1 MRFVRFYE
9 ESQAFRYAMSTEVVK
24 RHRED
29 PPAYS
34 KNMVSFYFDNDDDD
48 DYYYYYLFSFFIIP
62 LLCHFTIFGQENV
75 QNMTR

>member
-1 MRFVRFYE
+1 MRLVRFYDD
-9 ESQAFRYAMSTEVVK
+9 SQAFSYAMSTEVVK

-48 DYYYYYLFSFFIIP
+48 DYYYHLFIFLLFHYYAILPYLVKRMRKI
-62 LLCHFTIFGQENV
+62 
-75 QNMTR
+75 